1 MAELELE
8 LRALGAEIAVP
19 ASPDLA
25 AGVARRIRRRRTT
38 RRLLVAVAVAAAA
51 VGIALAVPPAR
62 SAILRFFHL
71 QGVTV
76 ERVGTLPA
84 GRARGID
91 RALGPSMPLA
101 AAERR
106 LGFRFR
112 LPPGATPA
120 DARVVDSLGTV
131 VLQLDG
137 RTLLLSEFR
146 GDVFQLFKKVAGP
159 STAVAEVVVDGAPG
173 IWVEGATHFL
183 YLGRNGAVSDLPIAV
198 HGNVLLWQRGG
209 LIYRLQGRI
218 DKRAAIRIAESV
230 R

>member
-1 MAELELE
+1 MTELELE

-19 ASPDLA
+19 ATPDVTPA
-25 AGVARRIRRRRTT
+25 VARRIHRRRTT
-38 RRLLVAVAVAAAA
+38 RRLLVAIAVAAAA
-51 VGIALAVPPAR
+51 FGIALAVPPGR

-76 ERVGTLPA
+76 ERVDTLPA
-84 GRARGID
+84 RRARGIG
-91 RALGPSMPLA
+91 RALGASMPLA

-112 LPPGATPA
+112 LPPGARPA
-120 DARVVDSLGTV
+120 DARVIDSLGTV
-131 VLQLDG
+131 VLEHDG
-137 RTLLLSEFR
+137 SALLLSEFR
-146 GDVFQLFKKVAGP
+146 GDVFNLLKKVAGP
-159 STAVAEVVVDGAPG
+159 STTVAEADVGGRPG

-183 YLGRNGAVSDLPIAV
+183 YLGRNGAVSDAPIAV

-209 LIYRLQGRI
+209 LIYRLQGQI
-218 DKRAAIRIAESV
+218 DEHDATRIAESV